1 VLEPCNISTLQFSH
15 MVSLVVVGCSHFHCR
30 LYLDDTELQEKSK
43 TVSVGQMVDIQMGGT
58 HLS

>member
-1 VLEPCNISTLQFSH
+1 MLEPCNISTLFSH

-30 LYLDDTELQEKSK
+30 LYLDDTGLQENSK
-43 TVSVGQMVDIQMGGT
+43 TVNVRQRVDIQMGGR